1 MKYILFV
8 LILISSF
15 SNAQIT
21 LSDGEVFSRT
31 SESLEKL
38 ITVTAKKITRLR
50 TLSETS
56 VSNIDGNEVKN
67 LYEDIQLV
75 TTYKDNQGYFIPDH
89 NQVALVDFLAQKK
102 QFYLAHRPER
112 KTIKP
117 KPKARN
123 VKATPQQTLSLDN
136 LWNQEKSKLEQ
147 KRKKEKEEKIRK
159 DIESAPEREK
169 FQQEMRARAKK
180 CLNASSLTSNQLVEI
195 SKRYNVSYLSIKLL
209 NTNYSPI
216 LGCEFIVDTP
226 KGVKNVYLG
235 GFGELLSD

>member
-1 MKYILFV
+1 MKYIFLPFLF
-8 LILISSF
+8 ISSVL
-15 SNAQIT
+15 NAQIT
-21 LSDGEVFSRT
+21 FSNGEVFTRT

-112 KTIKP
+112 KTIRL
-117 KPKARN
+117 KPKAKN

-195 SKRYNVSYLSIKLL
+195 SKRYNVSYSSIKLL

-216 LGCEFIVDTP
+216 LGCEFVVDTP